1 MEFSISMVEIFLLVT
16 AILFTY
22 VGKFM
27 ARAQVKKDI
36 GEIVEHTIDG
46 LIKDGYIKSRKTLR
60 GEIELIK
67 VDDIYK

>member
-1 MEFSISMVEIFLLVT
+1 MEFSISMVEIFLLFT

-22 VGKFM
+22 VGRYM
-27 ARAQVKKDI
+27 ARSQVKEDV

-46 LIKDGYIKSRKTLR
+46 LIKDGYIKIRKRLD

>member
-1 MEFSISMVEIFLLVT
+1 
-16 AILFTY
+16 
-22 VGKFM
+22 M
-27 ARAQVKKDI
+27 ARAQVKEDV

-46 LIKDGYIKSRKTLR
+46 LIKDGYIKIRKRLD

>member
-1 MEFSISMVEIFLLVT
+1 MEFSISIVEIFLLVT

-22 VGKFM
+22 VGRYM
-27 ARAQVKKDI
+27 ARAQVKEDV

-46 LIKDGYIKSRKTLR
+46 LIKDGYIKIRKRLD